1 MKLVIIGGGV
11 AAFEAANAAR
21 KFSSEV
27 EITMISNEKV
37 LPYRRPALSGLL
49 ADFKVNEKTFFIKP
63 ESFYDEQQITVKLN
77 TRCTAITGDHVVLD
91 DNSVVPFD
99 KLVIATG
106 GAACRPAL
114 PGADNSNVFTFRNY
128 ADLEKLDA
136 ELEKVSSAVVIG
148 GGVLGLELAESML
161 KRNIKVTVLEMMPR
175 IFAGKLSETESAEV
189 EGKLSEIPGLEL
201 KFGVKVKEFTSAGA
215 VLEDGTTIPGDII
228 VCSAG
233 SRPALAGTMELP
245 VKTGRGIIVDEMM
258 RSSCENIFAAGDAA
272 QFGDK
277 CFGLYNDART
287 TGMIAGTNA
296 AGGSETFSPATATP
310 VRCFSFGLKLIMP

>member
-1 MKLVIIGGGV
+1 MKIVIIGGGV

-21 KFSSEV
+21 KFSFEA
-27 EITMISNEKV
+27 EITLVSNEEV

-49 ADFKVNEKTFFIKP
+49 ADFKINEKAFFIKP
-63 ESFYDEQQITVKLN
+63 ESFYEEQRITVRLN
-77 TRCTAITGDHVVLD
+77 TRCTAIAADHVILD
-91 DNSVVPFD
+91 DASVVPFD

-106 GAACRPAL
+106 GVACRPPL
-114 PGADNSNVFTFRNY
+114 PGADNKNVFTFRTY
-128 ADLEKLDA
+128 ADLKKLDA
-136 ELEKVSSAVVIG
+136 ALKNVSSAVVIG

-175 IFAGKLSETESAEV
+175 IFAGKLSETESADV
-189 EGKLSEIPGLEL
+189 EAKLAEIPDLTL

-215 VLEDGTTIPGDII
+215 VLEDGTLVPGDII
-228 VCSAG
+228 ICSAG
-233 SRPALAGTMELP
+233 SRPALGGSAELP
-245 VKTGRGIIVDEMM
+245 VETGRGIIVDAMM

-272 QFGDK
+272 QFGDR

-296 AGGSETFSPATATP
+296 AGGNEIFSPVTATP
-310 VRCFSFGLKLIMP
+310 MRCFSFGLKLIMP